1 MLAVDVL
8 EVPMSSHGNRY
19 LLVLQD
25 YFTKWA
31 EAIPMPDQTAE
42 RIVKVLIE
50 VFSHFGIPEILHS
63 DQGRNFESTILK
75 KTCSA
80 FGIVKSRTTSYHPQG
95 DGMVER
101 FNRTLLQLLRAY
113 VQQQSDWESQLP
125 LLLYAYCTA
134 RHTSTHLSPFVLL
147 IGREPVLPITP
158 SLGGDE
164 MKGHDPHSYEH
175 TLQVRLAELRDLVE
189 CHIAQEAQ
197 RQKKSYDSSTK
208 CRTFNVGDAV
218 WLHVPTAGKLEAKWE
233 GGWTVRRV
241 LSPVNV
247 DIEHTTTARTRV
259 VHVNRLQARIV
270 REEVEAQGDKYEEHG
285 VADWEAPQIE
295 HLILPP
301 QQEQPAAVQRRYP
314 QRIRHPVLRYN

>member
-1 MLAVDVL
+1 
-8 EVPMSSHGNRY
+8 
-19 LLVLQD
+19 
-25 YFTKWA
+25 
-31 EAIPMPDQTAE
+31 
-42 RIVKVLIE
+42 
-50 VFSHFGIPEILHS
+50 
-63 DQGRNFESTILK
+63 
-75 KTCSA
+75 
-80 FGIVKSRTTSYHPQG
+80 
-95 DGMVER
+95 MVER

-125 LLLYAYCTA
+125 LLLYAYRTA
-134 RHTSTHLSPFVLL
+134 RHSSTHLSPFVLL
-147 IGREPVLPITP
+147 MGREPVLLITP

-175 TLQVRLAELRDLVE
+175 TLQVRLAVLRDLVE